1 MDLIKR
7 LISPFIP
14 RFWKTGSSTVYG
26 QTLFNYRRFLFTS
39 LTLRGAVSIIPMA
52 ILLLFTYIIQNRA
65 IKNENYLS
73 TVSMTA
79 KTRRTIAYFLE
90 ERLDTLKFITREKDL
105 RAISDRAELSQ
116 ILQNL
121 KMGFG
126 GYTDIGYLDE
136 SGVQILY
143 VGPYDLEGKDYSNQE
158 WFNKCLKHGSYVS
171 DVFLGF
177 RKIPHMIVAVKS
189 PIKNGAFYILRVTLD
204 ISDFIQIFSTLE
216 LSEKSDIFLINRQG
230 LLQTPS
236 KYYGEILGKLALTVP
251 EYSVHSQAL
260 ETRDMSGSTVFL
272 GYAFIENSPYILM
285 LVRKSEEIM
294 KGWNRIRQEINW
306 VFGASVLVTLIF
318 VLGISVFM
326 VNRIYDADQKRLKAM
341 ESLER
346 SSRLISVG
354 RLAAG
359 VAHEINNPLAII
371 NESAGL
377 IKDKFTIKMEY
388 KEDRRLIELVDDVLE
403 SVERCGEITKQLL
416 GFARQFDPKIEP
428 LRLTRI
434 LSQVLSFFRK
444 EAAYR
449 SIIVN
454 KDIPDD
460 LPMIYSDRG
469 SLQQVFFNL
478 INNALQ
484 AMPEE
489 KGRLDVTALKKD
501 DETVAV
507 TIKDNGKGISEE
519 DQKRI
524 FEPFFTTK
532 ILEGGTGLGLAITYG
547 IVKRLRGDIS
557 FYSKEGE
564 GTEFTIT
571 LPTKLERVNQ
581 NENSAS

>member
-1 MDLIKR
+1 MMDLIKR
-7 LISPFIP
+7 LIAPFIP
-14 RFWKTGSSTVYG
+14 RFWKTGSSTVHG
-26 QTLFNYRRFLFTS
+26 QTLFNYRRFLITS

-52 ILLLFTYIIQNRA
+52 ILLLFTYIIQNKA

-79 KTRRTIAYFLE
+79 KTRRTITYFLE
-90 ERLDTLKFITREKDL
+90 ERLDALKFITREKDL
-105 RAISDRAELSQ
+105 QAISDRAELSQ

-121 KMGFG
+121 KMGVG

-189 PIKNGAFYILRVTLD
+189 PVKNGAFYILRVTLD
-204 ISDFIQIFSTLE
+204 ISNFIHIFSSLE
-216 LSEKSDIFLINRQG
+216 LSEKSDIFLINHDG

-236 KYYGEILGKLALTVP
+236 KYYGGILQRADLPVP
-251 EYSVHSQAL
+251 GYSAHSQAL
-260 ETRDMSGSTVFL
+260 ETRDMSRSTILL
-272 GYAFIENSPYILM
+272 GYAYIENSPYILM

-306 VFGASVLVTLIF
+306 VFVVSVIVTLIF

-326 VNRIYDADQKRLKAM
+326 VNRIYDADKNRLKAM

-359 VAHEINNPLAII
+359 VAHEINNPLAVI

-377 IKDKFTIKMEY
+377 IKDKFLIKKEY

-428 LRLTRI
+428 LRFDSI

-444 EAAYR
+444 EASYLNI
-449 SIIVN
+449 SIN
-454 KDIPDD
+454 KDIPED
-460 LPMIYSDRG
+460 LPLIHSDRG

-478 INNALQ
+478 INNAIQ
-484 AMPEE
+484 AMTNDN
-489 KGRLDVTALKKD
+489 GRLDVTAVKQD

-507 TIKDNGKGISEE
+507 TIKDNGGGISEE

-532 ILEGGTGLGLAITYG
+532 NLEGGTGLGLAITYG
-547 IVKRLRGDIS
+547 IVKKLHGDIS
-557 FYSKEGE
+557 FNSIAGE
-564 GTEFTIT
+564 GTEFTVT
-571 LPTKLERVNQ
+571 LPIKYEG
-581 NENSAS
+581 ES